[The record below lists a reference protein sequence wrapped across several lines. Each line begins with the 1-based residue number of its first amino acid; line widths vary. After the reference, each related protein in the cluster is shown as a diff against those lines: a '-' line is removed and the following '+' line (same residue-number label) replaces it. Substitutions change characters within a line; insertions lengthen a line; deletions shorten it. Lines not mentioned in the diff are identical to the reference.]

1 MKHVIAKL
9 VTLGLFIFYLG
20 CEPPTTTL
28 TGEWNCTI
36 VGLSGQSSALM
47 QLTENDGQVTGTFKW
62 DNYNLNL
69 QINGTVNS
77 NRQVNMETQ
86 DTTHRCILA
95 LRALK
100 EDTFFDGGIVYYR
113 DNFHVDNGSFTAN
126 KR

>member
-1 MKHVIAKL
+1 MKHVVAKI
-9 VTLGLFIFYLG
+9 VTLGLLIFYLG
-20 CEPPTTTL
+20 CEPPTTSL
-28 TGEWNCTI
+28 TGEWDCTLI
-36 VGLSGQSSALM
+36 GVSGQSSAWM
-47 QLTENDGQVTGTFKW
+47 QLTENNGQLRGTFKW

-69 QINGTVNS
+69 KINGTVNS

-100 EDTFFDGGIVYYR
+100 EDTFLDGGISYYR
-113 DNFHVDNGSFTAN
+113 DNFFLYSGSFTAN

>member
-9 VTLGLFIFYLG
+9 VTLGLLIFYLG

-36 VGLSGQSSALM
+36 VGLSGQSSAWM
-47 QLTENDGQVTGTFKW
+47 QLTENDGQVTGTFNW
-62 DNYNLNL
+62 DNHNLNL

-100 EDTFFDGGIVYYR
+100 EDTFLDGGIVYYR
-113 DNFHVDNGSFTAN
+113 DNFYVDNGSFTAN